1 MDQCVRQRLGAVAS
15 DSCQYPVV
23 RGSAQRHRLQARDFQ
38 RDYGDGGA
46 KRSTADSTRH
56 ATQQVA
62 APPLCGVCIRA
73 RAHRANAVLAAMMR
87 GRLGAG

>member
-38 RDYGDGGA
+38 RHYGDGGA

-62 APPLCGVCIRA
+62 AHPSAAFASGRVLIA
-73 RAHRANAVLAAMMR
+73 RMLFSLR
-87 GRLGAG
+87 